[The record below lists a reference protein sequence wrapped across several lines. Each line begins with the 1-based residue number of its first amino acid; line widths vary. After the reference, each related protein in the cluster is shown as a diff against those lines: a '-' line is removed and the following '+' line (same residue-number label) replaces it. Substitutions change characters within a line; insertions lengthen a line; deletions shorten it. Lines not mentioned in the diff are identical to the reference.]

1 MDEMEFT
8 LGITFTEDEI
18 DAITDADCEHTSK
31 ITLITKHGKRVD
43 FMKLTSEEWIKK
55 SDAIAALGECPEDD
69 CRAVCDWNRY
79 RDRIQ
84 AIQGICMEDD
94 GK

>member
-1 MDEMEFT
+1 MDELKFT
-8 LGITFTEDEI
+8 LTTPLTEEVI
-18 DAITDADCEHTSK
+18 DDITDVDFTHTSK
-31 ITLITKHGKRVD
+31 IRFITKHGKKVD
-43 FMKLTSEEWIKK
+43 FMKLTDEEYIKK
-55 SDAIAALGECPEDD
+55 SEALDALGECPDDD

-84 AIQGICMEDD
+84 AIEGICMEDD

>member
-8 LGITFTEDEI
+8 LGITLTEDEI
-18 DAITDADCEHTSK
+18 DAITDADCEHTNR
-31 ITLITKHGKRVD
+31 ITLITKHGKKVD

-69 CRAVCDWNRY
+69 FRAICDWNRY